1 VNSARILSFGCDSN
15 RCDTRELTGPL
26 CLHTTSSIVPVSI
39 ILLARLMRF
48 SLIDKI
54 TELNSGESIVA
65 VKNVSLA
72 EEYLQDHFPGFPILP
87 GVMMVEA
94 LVQTSAWLMRQSEE
108 FKFSTVLLKE
118 AKAVKFNSFVSP
130 GKTLVISSKVQ
141 KKGDREW
148 TFKATGHMGDT
159 NTVSARLV
167 LEQFNA
173 ADTNEKLAPMDE
185 LQVEKMQELFHVL
198 WQPQA

>member
-1 VNSARILSFGCDSN
+1 
-15 RCDTRELTGPL
+15 
-26 CLHTTSSIVPVSI
+26 
-39 ILLARLMRF
+39 MRF

-54 TELNSGESIVA
+54 TELNGGESIVA

-87 GVMMVEA
+87 GVLMVEA
-94 LVQTSAWLMRQSEE
+94 LVQTSAWLMRHGEE
-108 FKFSTVLLKE
+108 FRFSTVILKE

-130 GKTLVISSKVQ
+130 GKTLVINSKVL
-141 KKGDREW
+141 KKSDREW
-148 TFKATGHMGDT
+148 TFRATGHVGDT
-159 NTVSARLV
+159 NTVSARLT

-173 ADTNEKLAPMDE
+173 ADSNDKLASMDE
-185 LQVEKMQELFHVL
+185 LQLEKMQELFHVL

>member
-1 VNSARILSFGCDSN
+1 
-15 RCDTRELTGPL
+15 
-26 CLHTTSSIVPVSI
+26 
-39 ILLARLMRF
+39 MRF
-48 SLIDKI
+48 SLIDRI

-108 FKFSTVLLKE
+108 FKYSTVLLKE

-173 ADTNEKLAPMDE
+173 ADTNEKLAAMDE